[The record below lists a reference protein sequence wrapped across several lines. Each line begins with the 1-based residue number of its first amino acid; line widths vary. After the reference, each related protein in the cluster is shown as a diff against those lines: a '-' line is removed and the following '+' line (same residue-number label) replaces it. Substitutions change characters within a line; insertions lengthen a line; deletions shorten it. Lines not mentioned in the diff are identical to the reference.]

1 MNECSGTAVT
11 ATREVAANQKTENN
25 KILSKRPAAV

>member
-1 MNECSGTAVT
+1 MNAPGTAVT